1 MLGAEADPATPVGNG
16 ISVYQQ
22 LANAYLVTQEG
33 GPHVIFGRGN
43 ECPDALVTDF
53 LVNDVLPAE
62 RETVC
67 AGYIADEHTPLT
79 PRAASEFKNPYKALS
94 SIETEIYYLP
104 EYYYWYGEP
113 ASIGCTYGGTLSFSY
128 NKAGTKTEFTLNKCA
143 LINNFI
149 LTGTGSYNPN
159 NDRFVLDVGT
169 RSRWIC
175 DLKYVRKGEAINLTG
190 KCDGKNMNENHNDE
204 DHHQHKIY
212 DFHRPKAG
220 N

>member
-1 MLGAEADPATPVGNG
+1 VNG
-16 ISVYQQ
+16 IPP
-22 LANAYLVTQEG
+22 N
-33 GPHVIFGRGN
+33 
-43 ECPDALVTDF
+43 
-53 LVNDVLPAE
+53 E

-67 AGYIADEHTPLT
+67 AGYVADEHVPLT
-79 PRAASEFKNPYKALS
+79 PRSASEFKNAYKALS

-113 ASIGCTYGGTLSFSY
+113 ESIGCTYGGTLSFSY
-128 NKAGTKTEFTLNKCA
+128 NNAGTKTEFALNRCA
-143 LINNFI
+143 LVNNFI
-149 LTGTGSYNPN
+149 LTGTGSYNSK

-169 RSRWIC
+169 RGRWTC
-175 DLKYVRKGEAINLTG
+175 DLKYVRRGETINLSG

-212 DFHRPKAG
+212 DFHQPKTG